1 MKRIFMLILLLCIT
15 NTPFSAPAQTSKVTQ
30 LPVEAFA
37 SIPDVSHVRLSPN
50 GKHIASLLLDDTAEV
65 PHKIV
70 ALFNTETGQFHIP
83 MKNDHEKFMITNLT
97 WASDEILLITAL
109 MPSKR
114 FGKNANE
121 SLLIKY
127 NLSTGEAGSVLTKKA
142 LKRFDSIPQYQGDV
156 IDLLPK
162 DPEHILLS
170 VSGFSKRVSEPTVIK
185 VNLYNG
191 SFTTEQYYREHVI
204 DWMTD
209 QQHRVRIA
217 TYQDRDTTEY
227 RIYEQSEANGDLR
240 LLWKSEA
247 YSEETVIPLGFDVN
261 PNTLYVKAYHE
272 DFYAVFKVDLTD
284 PKLTKKLVY
293 KQDNADVNARLIH
306 SKITRQAIGIATG
319 TDNEYHFWDK
329 NYQKLNKR
337 LKAALPDTQNYLTQ
351 FSKNERRYMVF
362 ATSPTQPGLFLYG
375 DRDANRLEV
384 IAAKYSQLTPAL
396 LVEPQQISYESKDGL
411 EIPAYLTLP
420 KGIEAKKLPTIIFPH
435 GGPHS
440 YVSDSFDY
448 WTQFFANR
456 GYAVLQM
463 NFRGST
469 GLGYEFKKAGMQG
482 WGKAMQGD
490 VDQGTRYLINQG
502 IADPDKI
509 CIVGG
514 SYGGYAAMMGA
525 AMNPG
530 LYQCVISFAGVA
542 DVENLV
548 KLSRFY
554 TTHELTKKTLGDDYD
569 ELYEYSP
576 IRHADKINVPI
587 LLIHGDND
595 KVVQVSQSRD
605 MYRKLDALDK
615 PVEYVEIENG
625 NHYLSNNQHRLMT
638 FKAIEKFLAT
648 NL

>member
-15 NTPFSAPAQTSKVTQ
+15 NTPFAALAQTSKVTQ

-127 NLSTGEAGSVLTKKA
+127 NLTTGEAGSVLTKKA

-272 DFYAVFKVDLTD
+272 GFYAVFKVDLTD
-284 PKLTKKLVY
+284 PKLTKELVY
-293 KQDNADVNARLIH
+293 KQDNTDVHATLIH
-306 SKITRQAIGIATG
+306 SKVTRQAIGIATG
-319 TDNEYHFWDK
+319 DDNEYHFWDK
-329 NYQKLNKR
+329 NYKKLVNR

-351 FSKNERRYMVF
+351 FSNNERRYMVY

-396 LVEPQQISYESKDGL
+396 LVEPQQISYEAKDGL

-542 DVENLV
+542 DVEDLV

>member
-15 NTPFSAPAQTSKVTQ
+15 NTPFAALAQTSKVTQ

-83 MKNDHEKFMITNLT
+83 MKNDHEKFVIANLT

-127 NLSTGEAGSVLTKKA
+127 NLTTGEAGSVLTKKA

-272 DFYAVFKVDLTD
+272 GFYAVFKVDLTD
-284 PKLTKKLVY
+284 PKLKKELVY
-293 KQDNADVNARLIH
+293 KQDNTDVHATLIH
-306 SKITRQAIGIATG
+306 SKMTRQAIGIATG
-319 TDNEYHFWDK
+319 DDNEYHFWDK
-329 NYQKLNKR
+329 NYKKLVNR

-351 FSKNERRYMVF
+351 FSNNERRYMVY

-396 LVEPQQISYESKDGL
+396 LVEPQQISYEAKDGL

-542 DVENLV
+542 DVEDLV

>member
-15 NTPFSAPAQTSKVTQ
+15 NTPFTAPAQTSKVTQ

-83 MKNDHEKFMITNLT
+83 MKNDHEKFMIANLT

-272 DFYAVFKVDLTD
+272 GFYAVFKVDLTD
-284 PKLTKKLVY
+284 PKLKKELVY
-293 KQDNADVNARLIH
+293 KQDNTDVHATLIH
-306 SKITRQAIGIATG
+306 SKVTRQAIGIATG
-319 TDNEYHFWDK
+319 DDNEYHFWDK
-329 NYQKLNKR
+329 NYKKLVNR

-351 FSKNERRYMVF
+351 FSHNERRYMVY

-396 LVEPQQISYESKDGL
+396 LVEPQQISYEAKDGL

-542 DVENLV
+542 DVEDLV

>member
-351 FSKNERRYMVF
+351 FSKNERRYMVY

-542 DVENLV
+542 DVEDLV

>member
-1 MKRIFMLILLLCIT
+1 MLILLLCIT
-15 NTPFSAPAQTSKVTQ
+15 NTPFTAPAQTSKVTQ

-83 MKNDHEKFMITNLT
+83 MKNDHEKFMIANLT

-272 DFYAVFKVDLTD
+272 GFYAVFKVDLTD
-284 PKLTKKLVY
+284 PKLKKELVY
-293 KQDNADVNARLIH
+293 KQDNTDVHATLIH
-306 SKITRQAIGIATG
+306 SKVTRQAIGIATG
-319 TDNEYHFWDK
+319 DDNEYHFWDK
-329 NYQKLNKR
+329 NYKKLVNR

-351 FSKNERRYMVF
+351 FSHNERRYMVY

-396 LVEPQQISYESKDGL
+396 LVEPQQISYEAKDGL

-542 DVENLV
+542 DVEDLV

>member
-1 MKRIFMLILLLCIT
+1 MLILLLCIT
-15 NTPFSAPAQTSKVTQ
+15 STPFAAPAQTSKVTQ

-83 MKNDHEKFMITNLT
+83 MKNDHEKFMIANLT

-114 FGKNANE
+114 FGKKYNE

-217 TYQDRDTTEY
+217 THQDRDTTEY

-272 DFYAVFKVDLTD
+272 GFYAVFKVDLTD
-284 PKLTKKLVY
+284 PKLTKELVY
-293 KQDNADVNARLIH
+293 KQDNTDVHATLIH
-306 SKITRQAIGIATG
+306 SKVTRQAIGIATG
-319 TDNEYHFWDK
+319 DDNEYHFWDK
-329 NYQKLNKR
+329 NYKKLVNR

-351 FSKNERRYMVF
+351 FSNNERRYMVY

-396 LVEPQQISYESKDGL
+396 LVEPQQISYEAKDGL

-542 DVENLV
+542 DVEDLV

-554 TTHELTKKTLGDDYD
+554 TTHELTKKILGDDYD

>member
-1 MKRIFMLILLLCIT
+1 MLILLLCIT
-15 NTPFSAPAQTSKVTQ
+15 NTPFAALAQTSKVTQ

-127 NLSTGEAGSVLTKKA
+127 NLTTGEAGSVLTKKA

-272 DFYAVFKVDLTD
+272 GFYAVFKVDLTD
-284 PKLTKKLVY
+284 PKLTKELVY
-293 KQDNADVNARLIH
+293 KQDNTDVHATLIH
-306 SKITRQAIGIATG
+306 SKVTRQAIGIATG
-319 TDNEYHFWDK
+319 DDNEYHFWDK
-329 NYQKLNKR
+329 NYKKLVNR

-351 FSKNERRYMVF
+351 FSNNERRYMVY

-396 LVEPQQISYESKDGL
+396 LVEPQQISYEAKDGL

-542 DVENLV
+542 DVEDLV

>member
-127 NLSTGEAGSVLTKKA
+127 NLTTGEAGSVLTKKA

-162 DPEHILLS
+162 NPEHILLS

-272 DFYAVFKVDLTD
+272 GFYAVFKVDLTD
-284 PKLTKKLVY
+284 PKLTKELVY
-293 KQDNADVNARLIH
+293 KQDNTDVHATLIH
-306 SKITRQAIGIATG
+306 SKVTRQAIGIATG
-319 TDNEYHFWDK
+319 DDNEYHFWDK
-329 NYQKLNKR
+329 NYKKLVNR

-351 FSKNERRYMVF
+351 FSNNERRYMVY

-396 LVEPQQISYESKDGL
+396 LVEPQQISYEAKDGL

-542 DVENLV
+542 DVEDLV

-569 ELYEYSP
+569 ELYENSP

>member
-15 NTPFSAPAQTSKVTQ
+15 STPFAAPAQTSKVTQ

-83 MKNDHEKFMITNLT
+83 MKNDHEKFMIANLT
-97 WASDEILLITAL
+97 WASDEILLVSAF

-114 FGKNANE
+114 FGKKYNE

-127 NLSTGEAGSVLTKKA
+127 NLSTGEASSVLTKKA
-142 LKRFDSIPQYQGDV
+142 LKRFDFIPQYQHDI
-156 IDLLPK
+156 IDILPK

-227 RIYEQSEANGDLR
+227 RIYEQTEANGDLR

-272 DFYAVFKVDLTD
+272 GFYAVFKVDLTD
-284 PKLTKKLVY
+284 PKLTKELVY
-293 KQDNADVNARLIH
+293 KQDNTDVHATLIH
-306 SKITRQAIGIATG
+306 SKVTRQAIGIATG
-319 TDNEYHFWDK
+319 DDNEYHFWDK
-329 NYQKLNKR
+329 NYKKLVNR

-351 FSKNERRYMVF
+351 FSNNERRYMVY

-396 LVEPQQISYESKDGL
+396 LVEPQQISYEAKDGL

-542 DVENLV
+542 DVEDLV

-554 TTHELTKKTLGDDYD
+554 TTHELTKKILGDDYD